1 MNKLYEEND
10 IQAIADAI
18 RGKNGTQNTYLVA
31 EMANAIS
38 SLPAGSDGIT
48 PSGTKTIN
56 SNGQHDV
63 TSYATAEVNV
73 PVGVFP
79 EGTKQITSNGEVD
92 VTTFEKVNV
101 NVTTSGGGGGITLP
115 SNTVMGE
122 WTPSEN
128 IYDTNPVVL
137 QHSLGTT
144 PKYIVMMMEDI
155 SDISVVAMLVV
166 NSYLT
171 QTTVT
176 KAGGSIGYTS
186 GSYIT
191 ELTDSS
197 FKVVGKSNTPF
208 LANKKYLWFAFG

>member
-1 MNKLYEEND
+1 MNKLYEETY
-10 IQAIADAI
+10 IQNI
-18 RGKNGTQNTYLVA
+18 
-31 EMANAIS
+31 ANAIKIKKGYS
-38 SLPAGSDGIT
+38 KKMKVSEMESEVLTIETGINPT
-48 PSGTKTIN
+48 GTK
-56 SNGQHDV
+56 
-63 TSYATAEVNV
+63 E
-73 PVGVFP
+73 
-79 EGTKQITSNGEVD
+79 ITSNGNYD
-92 VTTFEKVNV
+92 VTNFANASVNV
-101 NVTTSGGGGGITLP
+101 PIGITPMGSKNITENGTYDIEEFAEVVVNVPTSGGGGMVLP
-115 SNTVMGE
+115 SNTIMGE

-128 IYDTNPVVL
+128 IYDTNPVVI
-137 QHSLGTT
+137 QHGLGTT
-144 PKYIVMMMEDI
+144 PKYIVMMMEDV
-155 SDISVVAMLVV
+155 SDINVVAMLVV